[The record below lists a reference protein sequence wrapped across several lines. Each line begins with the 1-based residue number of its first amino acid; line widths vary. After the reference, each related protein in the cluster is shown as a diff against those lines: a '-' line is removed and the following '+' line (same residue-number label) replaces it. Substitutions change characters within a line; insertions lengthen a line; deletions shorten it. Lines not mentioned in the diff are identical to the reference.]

1 MSLFYYAVNQFREEE
16 YVECA
21 IQEQVMTTRYYSYE
35 MFDRMLACTYQT
47 DTLRQRCSYV
57 LQHFFRLVSYYLAS
71 AIAGHRRRTLRVISL
86 ATDGASYS
94 QYILY
99 LPTEDWAG

>member
-71 AIAGHRRRTLRVISL
+71 RHRRRTLRVISL
-86 ATDGASYS
+86 ATDGASCR
-94 QYILY
+94 QYIAILY
-99 LPTEDWAG
+99 LPTED